1 MLGRRQA
8 PLRTRLGGVL
18 PPGRSILC
26 ALAFAAIAHPAA
38 TQELRGTLAE
48 TPPTSSDDDLGFP
61 AFESAPDTSFVE
73 PPVEE
78 MMQAPPPDVIEPRRK
93 RRLEDDPYAPL
104 GIRAGSFILRP
115 SFETSGGYE
124 SNPRAEAGGKGSTF
138 TRAEADLDVA
148 SDWAR
153 HQFTAN
159 IRGAYIAYQD
169 MHDLDTPDFAGDI
182 ALRLDVRRDLEI
194 DLAIRGTIAS
204 DRPGDP
210 EVPEDVVGRT
220 EVYTSGVSVGATYK
234 PNRLSIGS
242 TLSADRYF
250 YADSKL
256 NNGDTLDNSPRNY
269 TAYEL
274 RERIGYELSPAL
286 EPFVEVAGNRHLY
299 EADDVFLQEKRNSTG
314 IEALVGARFEPS
326 ALIAIE
332 GKAGYGRRDP
342 DSSKLE
348 TIDGLIAEGS
358 LIWRPSALTTVT
370 ITGSS
375 EIGETT
381 LDGASG
387 TTDSSVSA
395 RVEHSLRRNLILTA
409 QLAYDRTDYDGA
421 DFVEDQYSA
430 DLGVEYRFTRSVALR
445 ARIAHLKLE
454 SSVPGEDYT
463 SDLIEMGLRFRR

>member
-1 MLGRRQA
+1 MLGRRKA
-8 PLRTRLGGVL
+8 PLRTRLGGAL

-26 ALAFAAIAHPAA
+26 ALALAAFAHPAVA
-38 TQELRGTLAE
+38 QELRGTLAE
-48 TPPTSSDDDLGFP
+48 TPPTSSDDLGFP
-61 AFESAPDTSFVE
+61 AFESAPDTSFAE
-73 PPVEE
+73 PPLEDA
-78 MMQAPPPDVIEPRRK
+78 MPPSPAEIVEPRRK
-93 RRLEDDPYAPL
+93 RRIEEDDPYAPL
-104 GIRAGSFILRP
+104 GVRAGSFILKP

-153 HQFTAN
+153 HQFTAK

-169 MHDLDTPDFAGDI
+169 IHDLDTPDFAGDM
-182 ALRLDVRRDLEI
+182 ALRLDARSDLKI
-194 DLAIRGTIAS
+194 DLAIRGTIGS

-210 EVPEDVVGRT
+210 EVPESVVGRT
-220 EVYTSGVSVGATYK
+220 EVYTSGISVGATYK

-299 EADDVFLQEKRNSTG
+299 EADDDFLQEKRDSTG
-314 IEALVGARFEPS
+314 VEALLGARFEPS

-358 LIWRPSALTTVT
+358 LIWRPSVLTTMT
-370 ITGSS
+370 LTGASS
-375 EIGETT
+375 IDETT
-381 LDGASG
+381 LPGASG
-387 TTDSSVSA
+387 AVNRSTSIK
-395 RVEHSLRRNLILTA
+395 VEHALRRNLILTG
-409 QLAYDRTDYDGA
+409 QLAYDRVDYEGA

-445 ARIAHLKLE
+445 ARVAHLKLE